1 MTLLYEHRT
10 ILNKLKVK
18 TRLSNVYLRR
28 MLDYFGNIGRK
39 NANSIEELMVTGSI
53 ERNTVP

>member
-28 MLDYFGNIGRK
+28 MLDYFGHIGRK